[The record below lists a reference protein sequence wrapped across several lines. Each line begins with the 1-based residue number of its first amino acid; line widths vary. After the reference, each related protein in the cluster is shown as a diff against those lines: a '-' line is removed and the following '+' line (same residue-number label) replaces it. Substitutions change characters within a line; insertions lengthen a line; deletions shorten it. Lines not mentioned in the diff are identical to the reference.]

1 MKLPEKLENQLNKSN
16 SMSMSLTFNTDNI
29 CNNPLLT
36 SEDFNNNI
44 NNHFYPLCQIHKNK
58 AYFYNNNSNNKKNY
72 FCDECMRQLN
82 IDKFFP
88 IPGIQKQNSIKIN
101 SCISKAQMIKTEI
114 DRIENFLLSYKKNFE
129 IQNSNKIEELF
140 DYINK
145 IIQYNH
151 STAKTLYN
159 QCQKEQKNQIDKKL
173 KELSSLKIEL
183 NQFEKQLQQLNNI
196 NNINIEKDK
205 FLPPDKQNL
214 LNNIY
219 TKLSNYLNYENEL
232 NLFQMKIDI
241 KEDAKNSLFDLIQN
255 SYEIDIDFLKMKSG
269 EIPTVKELLDK
280 DSTWQCQCGIYDNKI
295 GDIICSGCT
304 RYRKLETYNNIIFN
318 PLKISKN
325 ELIELNNRR
334 KHEIKV
340 FKTLSKKDNSKGK
353 YVYAI
358 NLEWFLEWKCFVT
371 NDLSDKLIHNSKKR
385 ISDNKLIGV
394 LPPGYISNGKLCEK
408 DNETGKYILK
418 SNVKFKDDYFT
429 INQYLWEWF
438 MLNYMGGPEILINI
452 QKKSEEKKNNNLII
466 DNKGL
471 LDDNAKY
478 IKQESSENNINNNV
492 DVSSEKKFDPDG
504 TLLMETIHKI
514 HPVADYNFKTKFSDF
529 NTVNNNESPV
539 KEENE
544 NNNKCNINKY
554 SNKDS
559 DNFDSLIDD
568 LDNND
573 SNKDIFGIN
582 DL

>member
-58 AYFYNNNSNNKKNY
+58 AYFYNNSNNKKNY

-82 IDKFFP
+82 IEKFFP
-88 IPGIQKQNSIKIN
+88 IPGIQKQNSIKIS

-196 NNINIEKDK
+196 NNINLEKEK
-205 FLPPDKQNL
+205 YLPPDKQIT

-280 DSTWQCQCGIYDNKI
+280 DSTWQCQCGIFDNKV

-318 PLKISKN
+318 PFKISKN

-452 QKKSEEKKNNNLII
+452 QKKNEEKKSNNLII

-478 IKQESSENNINNNV
+478 IKQESSENNISNNV

-539 KEENE
+539 KEENDK
-544 NNNKCNINKY
+544 NNKCNINKY

>member
-58 AYFYNNNSNNKKNY
+58 AYFYNNSNNKKNY

-82 IDKFFP
+82 IEKFFP
-88 IPGIQKQNSIKIN
+88 IPGIQKQNSIKIS

-196 NNINIEKDK
+196 NNINLEKEK
-205 FLPPDKQNL
+205 YLPPDKQIT

-280 DSTWQCQCGIYDNKI
+280 DSTWQCQCGIFDNKV

-318 PLKISKN
+318 PFKISKN

-371 NDLSDKLIHNSKKR
+371 NDLSDKLIINSKKR

-478 IKQESSENNINNNV
+478 IKQESSENNISNNV

-539 KEENE
+539 KEENDK
-544 NNNKCNINKY
+544 NNKCNINKY
-554 SNKDS
+554 LNKDS

>member
-58 AYFYNNNSNNKKNY
+58 AYFYNNSNNKKNY

-82 IDKFFP
+82 IEKFFP
-88 IPGIQKQNSIKIN
+88 IPGIQKQNSIKIS

-196 NNINIEKDK
+196 NNINLEKEK
-205 FLPPDKQNL
+205 YLPPDKQIT

-280 DSTWQCQCGIYDNKI
+280 DSTWQCQCGIFDNKV

-318 PLKISKN
+318 PFKISKN

-371 NDLSDKLIHNSKKR
+371 NDLSDKLIINSKKR

-438 MLNYMGGPEILINI
+438 MLN
-452 QKKSEEKKNNNLII
+452 
-466 DNKGL
+466 
-471 LDDNAKY
+471 
-478 IKQESSENNINNNV
+478 NV

-539 KEENE
+539 KEENDK
-544 NNNKCNINKY
+544 NNKCNINKY
-554 SNKDS
+554 LNKDS

>member
-58 AYFYNNNSNNKKNY
+58 AYFYNNSNNKKNY

-82 IDKFFP
+82 IEKFFP
-88 IPGIQKQNSIKIN
+88 IPGIQKQNSIKIS

-196 NNINIEKDK
+196 NNINLEKEK
-205 FLPPDKQNL
+205 YLPPDKQIT

-280 DSTWQCQCGIYDNKI
+280 DSTWQCQCGIFDNKV

-318 PLKISKN
+318 PFKISKN

-371 NDLSDKLIHNSKKR
+371 NDLSDKLIINSKKR

-452 QKKSEEKKNNNLII
+452 QKKNEEKKNNNLII

-478 IKQESSENNINNNV
+478 IKQESSENNISNNV

-539 KEENE
+539 KEENDK
-544 NNNKCNINKY
+544 NNKCNINKY
-554 SNKDS
+554 LNKDS

>member
-58 AYFYNNNSNNKKNY
+58 AYFYNNSNNKKNY

-82 IDKFFP
+82 IEKFFP
-88 IPGIQKQNSIKIN
+88 IPGIQKQNSIKIS

-196 NNINIEKDK
+196 NNINLEKEK
-205 FLPPDKQNL
+205 YLPPDKQIT

-280 DSTWQCQCGIYDNKI
+280 DSTWQCQCGIFDNKV

-318 PLKISKN
+318 PFKISKN

-371 NDLSDKLIHNSKKR
+371 NDLSDKLIINSKKR

-452 QKKSEEKKNNNLII
+452 LKKNEEKKNNNLII

-478 IKQESSENNINNNV
+478 IKQESSENNISNNV

-539 KEENE
+539 KEENDK
-544 NNNKCNINKY
+544 NNKCNINKY
-554 SNKDS
+554 LNKDS

>member
-58 AYFYNNNSNNKKNY
+58 AYFYNNSNNKKNY

-82 IDKFFP
+82 IEKFFP
-88 IPGIQKQNSIKIN
+88 IPGIQKQNSIKIS

-196 NNINIEKDK
+196 NNINLEKEK
-205 FLPPDKQNL
+205 YLPPDKQIT

-280 DSTWQCQCGIYDNKI
+280 DSTWQCQCGIFDNKV

-318 PLKISKN
+318 PFKISKN

-340 FKTLSKKDNSKGK
+340 FKTLSKKDNTKGK

-478 IKQESSENNINNNV
+478 IKQESSENNISNNV

-539 KEENE
+539 KEENDK
-544 NNNKCNINKY
+544 NNKCNINKY
-554 SNKDS
+554 LNKDS

>member
-16 SMSMSLTFNTDNI
+16 SMSMSLTFNTDNVN
-29 CNNPLLT
+29 NNPLLT

-44 NNHFYPLCQIHKNK
+44 NNHFFPLCQIHKNK
-58 AYFYNNNSNNKKNY
+58 AYFYNNSNNKKNY

-196 NNINIEKDK
+196 NNINLEKEK
-205 FLPPDKQNL
+205 YLPPDKQIT

-269 EIPTVKELLDK
+269 EIPTIKELLDK
-280 DSTWQCQCGIYDNKI
+280 DSTWQCQCGIFDNKV

-318 PLKISKN
+318 PFKISKN

-371 NDLSDKLIHNSKKR
+371 NDLSDKLIINSKKR

-452 QKKSEEKKNNNLII
+452 QKKNEEKKSNNLII

-478 IKQESSENNINNNV
+478 IKQESSENNISNNV

-539 KEENE
+539 KEENDK
-544 NNNKCNINKY
+544 NNKCNINKY
-554 SNKDS
+554 LNKDS

>member
-58 AYFYNNNSNNKKNY
+58 AYFYNNSNNKKNY

-82 IDKFFP
+82 IEKFFP
-88 IPGIQKQNSIKIN
+88 IPGIQKQNSIKIS

-196 NNINIEKDK
+196 NNINLEKDK
-205 FLPPDKQNL
+205 YLPPDKQIT

-280 DSTWQCQCGIYDNKI
+280 DSTWQCQCGIFDNKV

-318 PLKISKN
+318 PFKISKN

-340 FKTLSKKDNSKGK
+340 FKTLSKKDNTKGK

-371 NDLSDKLIHNSKKR
+371 NDLSDKLISNYKKR

-452 QKKSEEKKNNNLII
+452 QKKNEEKKNNNLII

-478 IKQESSENNINNNV
+478 IKQESSENNISNNV

-539 KEENE
+539 KEENDK
-544 NNNKCNINKY
+544 NNKCNINKY
-554 SNKDS
+554 LNKDS

>member
-44 NNHFYPLCQIHKNK
+44 NNHFFPLCQIHKNK
-58 AYFYNNNSNNKKNY
+58 AYFYNNSNNKKNY

-82 IDKFFP
+82 IEKFFP
-88 IPGIQKQNSIKIN
+88 IPGIQKQNSIKIS

-255 SYEIDIDFLKMKSG
+255 SYEIDIDFLKMKNG

-280 DSTWQCQCGIYDNKI
+280 DSTWQCQCGIFDNKV
-295 GDIICSGCT
+295 GDIICNGCT

-318 PLKISKN
+318 PFKISKN

-371 NDLSDKLIHNSKKR
+371 NDLSDKLILNCKKR

-452 QKKSEEKKNNNLII
+452 QKKNEEKKNNNLII

-478 IKQESSENNINNNV
+478 IKKESSENNINCNV

-504 TLLMETIHKI
+504 TILMETIHKI
-514 HPVADYNFKTKFSDF
+514 HPVADYNFTTKFSDF
-529 NTVNNNESPV
+529 NTVNSNEPI

-544 NNNKCNINKY
+544 KNIKVNNNKFI
-554 SNKDS
+554 NKDS
-559 DNFDSLIDD
+559 DNLDSLIDE

-573 SNKDIFGIN
+573 SNKDIFDIN

>member
-58 AYFYNNNSNNKKNY
+58 AYFYNNSNNKKNY

-196 NNINIEKDK
+196 NNINLEKDK
-205 FLPPDKQNL
+205 YLPPDKQIT

-280 DSTWQCQCGIYDNKI
+280 DSTWQCQCGIFDNKV

-318 PLKISKN
+318 PFKISKN

-371 NDLSDKLIHNSKKR
+371 NDLSDKLIINSKKR
-385 ISDNKLIGV
+385 ISDNNIWVV
-394 LPPGYISNGKLCEK
+394 L
-408 DNETGKYILK
+408 
-418 SNVKFKDDYFT
+418 KF
-429 INQYLWEWF
+429 
-438 MLNYMGGPEILINI
+438 
-452 QKKSEEKKNNNLII
+452 
-466 DNKGL
+466 
-471 LDDNAKY
+471 
-478 IKQESSENNINNNV
+478 
-492 DVSSEKKFDPDG
+492 
-504 TLLMETIHKI
+504 
-514 HPVADYNFKTKFSDF
+514 
-529 NTVNNNESPV
+529 
-539 KEENE
+539 
-544 NNNKCNINKY
+544 
-554 SNKDS
+554 
-559 DNFDSLIDD
+559 
-568 LDNND
+568 
-573 SNKDIFGIN
+573 
-582 DL
+582 